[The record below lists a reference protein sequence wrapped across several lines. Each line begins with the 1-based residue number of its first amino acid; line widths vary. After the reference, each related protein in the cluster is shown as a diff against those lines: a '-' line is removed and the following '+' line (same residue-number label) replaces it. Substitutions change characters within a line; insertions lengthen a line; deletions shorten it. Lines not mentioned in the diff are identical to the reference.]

1 MHLRA
6 EILPTP
12 TPPPPPWRG
21 TCFVVVSMPC
31 RIEQSR
37 SKSTSSANNG
47 AARMSRAASHN
58 GLAMEQRLGDQ
69 VLAPSRGMSRAASR
83 DGPAM
88 EHRLRAT
95 ASRWRGLA
103 SNYQRPR
110 ASNAPE
116 RLPGH
121 PKWSPGLPPGSI
133 LELWGSRSP
142 QGTKNHQHRSYLG
155 PISCP
160 FGARMNHTIPNDCWT
175 GMYRFYEDSEFG
187 LHMASKG

>member
-1 MHLRA
+1 MTHR
-6 EILPTP
+6 EIAKK
-12 TPPPPPWRG
+12 G
-21 TCFVVVSMPC
+21 
-31 RIEQSR
+31 
-37 SKSTSSANNG
+37 G
-47 AARMSRAASHN
+47 
-58 GLAMEQRLGDQ
+58 
-69 VLAPSRGMSRAASR
+69 AASR
-83 DGPAM
+83 DGPAL

-155 PISCP
+155 PIPCP

-187 LHMASKG
+187 LHMAPKNTQKKKPKGQWVQISPISMISDSDHVIFSESGLQRAPTG

>member
-1 MHLRA
+1 MWSCPCHAGSNNRGQSPRA
-6 EILPTP
+6 TRCFAQRPRDGAEA
-12 TPPPPPWRG
+12 WR
-21 TCFVVVSMPC
+21 P
-31 RIEQSR
+31 
-37 SKSTSSANNG
+37 STSTLVG
-47 AARMSRAASHN
+47 ARRESSPLTHREIAKK
-58 GLAMEQRLGDQ
+58 GG
-69 VLAPSRGMSRAASR
+69 AASR
-83 DGPAM
+83 DGPAL
-88 EHRLRAT
+88 EHKLRAT

-133 LELWGSRSP
+133 LELWGSRSS

-160 FGARMNHTIPNDCWT
+160 FGARVNHTIPNDCWT